1 MIPIKII
8 QWLQKKNKNKRWITI
23 TYCLEIKNKYDIKS
37 GDINKLVSNLM
48 PKKNYVVHHR
58 NLKYYSSQGLILKKV
73 HRILAFKQS
82 AWMKPYIDF
91 NAQKSR

>member
-1 MIPIKII
+1 
-8 QWLQKKNKNKRWITI
+8 
-23 TYCLEIKNKYDIKS
+23 
-37 GDINKLVSNLM
+37 M